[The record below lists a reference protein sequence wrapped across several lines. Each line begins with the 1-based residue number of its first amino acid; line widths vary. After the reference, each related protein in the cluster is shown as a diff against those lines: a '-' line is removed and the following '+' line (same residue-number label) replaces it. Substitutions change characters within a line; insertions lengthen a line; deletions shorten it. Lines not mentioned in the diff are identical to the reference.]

1 MKAHRKL
8 LAMLLALVLC
18 CTALPTLGFR
28 CPPTYKSWDGTSDVS
43 WYNDTD
49 TEFHLTTAEQL
60 AGLAEI
66 VNGGNTMAGKTI
78 YLDADLD
85 LAGHEWRSIGIGS
98 NHQPILRWYVQR
110 PKLLHYKPYFQVQRR
125 PTGLVRHPF

>member
-1 MKAHRKL
+1 MKTHRKF

-18 CTALPTLGFR
+18 FTALPISAFAVT
-28 CPPTYKSWDGTSDVS
+28 PPTYKSWDGTSDVS

-66 VNGGNTMAGKTI
+66 VNGGNTLAGKTI

-85 LAGHEWRSIGIGS
+85 LLDRRRG
-98 NHQPILRWYVQR
+98 QR
-110 PKLLHYKPYFQVQRR
+110 DMACSVCF
-125 PTGLVRHPF
+125 PTELWCKT